1 MYINIKCVFVYMIK
15 WYGLLVAGK
24 QIVSQCSGWLL
35 LAAGIVYCT
44 LRYVQTSLCICGVFS
59 HLYIHCSVQQ
69 PVTEGTAQCCP
80 GDLSGGGRCSPAG
93 MTVWP
98 PFPYNWLPP
107 LGQEGVSSQVMWT
120 PRFSGVGREC
130 LCLQQT
136 LPVECLL
143 QAQLLY

>member
-1 MYINIKCVFVYMIK
+1 MCFCVYDKMIRFTSSRK
-15 WYGLLVAGK
+15 TDPVTM
-24 QIVSQCSGWLL
+24 QWL
-35 LAAGIVYCT
+35 AVISCRYCVLHT
-44 LRYVQTSLCICGVFS
+44 KICTDHSLCICGVFS